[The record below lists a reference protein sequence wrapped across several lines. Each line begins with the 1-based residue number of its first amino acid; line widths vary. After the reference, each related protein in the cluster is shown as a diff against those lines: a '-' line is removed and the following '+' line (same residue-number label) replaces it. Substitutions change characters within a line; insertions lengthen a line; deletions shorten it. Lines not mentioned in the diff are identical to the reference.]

1 MKNYLKHI
9 KILLI
14 GTLLLTTSCDE
25 GEVIVDQ
32 VTAETERGAILRT
45 ISIDQSQIVLDL
57 DNKTLIDGGF
67 STTVEV
73 QDVEDGNLVSQI
85 EVYAGFRDNT
95 TEKSVN
101 SKDEVL
107 LGTIPSSAGVIGEFG
122 FPRFTYSV
130 GYEELQTAVNVSDDV
145 LFGGDEFTVRF
156 ELVLTDGRRFSFDNN
171 TSTLT
176 GSFFRSPFLYTV
188 QLICFV
194 PDDYFVGDYSMAQT
208 GALAPL
214 GIDDAFSQP
223 VVSVNANSM
232 RSRSIEFTYDPG
244 GEYEASYIFTFDLI
258 CGEIQNFS
266 GRITEGKAGCK
277 KDENIGQKGIMNIEY
292 DLADDSEFTIIFED
306 FNPDGGCGEEY
317 EYETS
322 ITLTKL

>member
-9 KILLI
+9 KILLVGI
-14 GTLLLTTSCDE
+14 LLLTTSCDE

-32 VTAETERGAILRT
+32 VTAGTERGAILRT
-45 ISIDQSQIVLDL
+45 ISIDQDQIILDF
-57 DNKTLIDGGF
+57 DNKKLIDGGF

-73 QDVEDGNLVSQI
+73 QDVEDGNLLSQI

-107 LGTIPSSAGVIGEFG
+107 LGTIPKSAGVIGEFG

-130 GYEELQTAVNVSDDV
+130 GYEELQTAVNVSDNV
-145 LFGGDEFTVRF
+145 LFGGDEFTIRF
-156 ELVLTDGRRFSFDNN
+156 ELVLTDGRRFSFDDN

-176 GSFFRSPFLYTV
+176 GSFFRSPFLYTAE
-188 QLICFV
+188 LICFV
-194 PDDYFVGDYSMAQT
+194 PDDYFVGDYSIAQT

-214 GIDDAFSQP
+214 GIDDAFTQP
-223 VVSVNANSM
+223 SVTVNANSM

-244 GEYEASYIFTFDLI
+244 GEFESTYIFTFDLI

-266 GRITEGKAGCK
+266 GKITEGENGCE
-277 KDENIGQKGIMNIEY
+277 KDENIGQTGIVNIEY
-292 DLADDSEFTIIFED
+292 NLADDSEFTIIFED